1 MNFMTRSGLNQQ
13 MQGEYRVL
21 LLALSH
27 PILSGSWQRIFYGLK
42 FMIRDF
48 FLVRKFWLVFCLVRM
63 ILQGIF
69 GVFKKFGNKI
79 NEEKSLA
86 SGKVEIFWRKMYP

>member
-69 GVFKKFGNKI
+69 GVFKKFGKI
-79 NEEKSLA
+79 YGIKLMKKN
-86 SGKVEIFWRKMYP
+86 P

>member
-69 GVFKKFGNKI
+69 GVFKKFGKI
-79 NEEKSLA
+79 FGIQLMKKN
-86 SGKVEIFWRKMYP
+86 P

>member
-1 MNFMTRSGLNQQ
+1 MFYFWPCHT
-13 MQGEYRVL
+13 QGYPPRGDSRVM
-21 LLALSH
+21 
-27 PILSGSWQRIFYGLK
+27 LSGSWQRIFYGLK

-69 GVFKKFGNKI
+69 GVFKKFGKI
-79 NEEKSLA
+79 FGIKLMKKNPQLLA
-86 SGKVEIFWRKMYP
+86 K

>member
-69 GVFKKFGNKI
+69 GVFKKFGKI
-79 NEEKSLA
+79 FGIKLMKKNPQLLA
-86 SGKVEIFWRKMYP
+86 K

>member
-1 MNFMTRSGLNQQ
+1 M
-13 MQGEYRVL
+13 
-21 LLALSH
+21 
-27 PILSGSWQRIFYGLK
+27 LSGSWQRIFYGLK

-69 GVFKKFGNKI
+69 GVFKKFAKI
-79 NEEKSLA
+79 FGIKLMKKN
-86 SGKVEIFWRKMYP
+86 P

>member
-27 PILSGSWQRIFYGLK
+27 PILSGRWQRIFYGLK

-69 GVFKKFGNKI
+69 GVFRKFEKIFGIKLMKKN
-79 NEEKSLA
+79 
-86 SGKVEIFWRKMYP
+86 P

>member
-69 GVFKKFGNKI
+69 GVFKKFGKI
-79 NEEKSLA
+79 FGIKLMKKN
-86 SGKVEIFWRKMYP
+86 P